1 MPNQRISE
9 LPKIGPLFSS
19 GTHFNYESSPP
30 PYSLL
35 NDERYLMVINP
46 KVSNEIISFSG
57 LYNSCLTHAIHL
69 RGDQNISG
77 QKIFDED
84 CEINRRLSIN
94 SIGPISTGNISGINF
109 MSSTGFFNSVNTH
122 EVTKKALVNTK
133 DIYITEDCF
142 FNSNQESIFKYL
154 SSENVDLNK
163 LKTNSI
169 NLSGDIYNSEDL
181 TISGKNLFF
190 KEKINFTQ
198 SELSMSNQNLIFEN
212 DSDIFLNLSNTGTC
226 HISDKI
232 KIGEDYLMQNGVN
245 SGEVSFDETSFISS
259 VSNTSGKFFG
269 GGEESIA
276 FKTEINSGEKNFDI
290 LFPKTFRET
299 PVVSVATENC
309 LTNKTGVNNFLIS
322 NIDKYG
328 YQITFDSDIENE
340 TSKIHTIAM
349 LNSSSIFSSKKKDI
363 YRSSVDLESGSH
375 QYSINLPNNH
385 EDIKILVS
393 PENLQAEDRFV
404 VSGVNTT
411 GYILN
416 FQNPPQQNFS
426 IHTITTEKEKQ
437 RIS

>member
-19 GTHFNYESSPP
+19 GTHFNYESYPP
-30 PYSLL
+30 AYSQL
-35 NDERYLMVINP
+35 NDEQYLMVINP
-46 KVSNEIISFSG
+46 RVSNEIISFSG
-57 LYNSCLTHAIHL
+57 LYNSCLTHAMHL
-69 RGDQNISG
+69 RGEQNISG
-77 QKIFDED
+77 QKIFNED
-84 CEINRRLSIN
+84 CEINHRLSIN
-94 SIGPISTGNISGINF
+94 SIGPISTGNVSGINF
-109 MSSTGFFNSVNTH
+109 MGSTGFFNTINAH
-122 EVTKKALVNTK
+122 EVAEKALVNTK
-133 DIYITEDCF
+133 DIYITENCF
-142 FNSNQESIFKYL
+142 FNSNQESVFKHL
-154 SSENVDLNK
+154 SSKNVDLNK
-163 LKTNSI
+163 LETNSI
-169 NLSGDIYNSEDL
+169 NSSGDIYNSGDL
-181 TISGKNLFF
+181 IISGENLFF
-190 KEKINFTQ
+190 KEKINLTESQ
-198 SELSMSNQNLIFEN
+198 LLTSNHNLIFKN
-212 DSDIFLNLSNTGTC
+212 DSENFLNLSNTGTC

-232 KIGEDYLMQNGVN
+232 KIGEDYLMQNGIN
-245 SGEVSFDETSFISS
+245 SGEISFDQTSFISS

-299 PVVSVATENC
+299 PVVSVTTENC
-309 LTNKTGVNNFLIS
+309 LINKTGVNNFLIS

-340 TSKIHTIAM
+340 TSKIHTTAM

-375 QYSINLPNNH
+375 QYFINLPNNH

-393 PENLQAEDRFV
+393 PENLKAEDRFV

-426 IHTITTEKEKQ
+426 IHTIATEKEKQ